1 MGLLKQTALTG
12 AILGLAACGG
22 GEGGDSNGDDYYR
35 SDYNYHY
42 SMSSPEPGPNRLLV
56 GSSTPIEKSLS
67 FPLSVSY
74 TSEGQSE
81 STFNYTTQ
89 LAYISQVAWNQ
100 YSWGAHYVDQI
111 NPSTTATSSDTDVVV
126 VEHGQLV
133 AKKPG
138 KATIT
143 FNVSAGDILPE
154 LSGSYSGEVIVCP
167 VQDVM
172 LSMVDF
178 NFTDSQTPREFTV
191 INKNENGYKV
201 LIANPIIDFS
211 ALANHGLGE
220 GDCPTEIVNSHHP
233 YESKYLNA
241 VQNLGDGFS
250 INGKEVPSLKST
262 SQSTFSQP
270 AELLGLDY
278 SHITLSVTTDD
289 LTNVR
294 ITEAGFDGVWVAN
307 VINPIKVMA
316 YSNALQKD
324 VDVSHYYLN
333 DGTGNTGVLG
343 LPIYADG
350 TCQDATQAQCISSKA
365 DGSFDNLSFTLV
377 NNTYPVDTLH
387 NVETASMPVVIGASR
402 FSLSANSALPG
413 TLIKVKN
420 ELLANGK
427 SYDISHL
434 SYIDNASHLPGS
446 LSHFALYDQYN
457 GFGYSKANWTF
468 ELEGVSRV
476 IQPSNPRTSAVNF
489 TTGEPTDAN
498 IQGRWVQIDTAK
510 DHWIVAN
517 SPNTYTTLGDN
528 QLTYEASDG
537 TKTLV
542 RASVDSVAVTGSVNV
557 VEEATPQ
564 LNSLN
569 RSFAPS
575 ARGLSGIGS
584 IDLILKNVNTG
595 EKTEVEVE
603 TATGNFS
610 ENVPTGVY
618 DVSGTVKDGE
628 ISYAVDTQIIVEKD
642 ATDTGKLNLAK
653 VGLYNF
659 DFEVSGCEH
668 DYKCYSGKNYTFNIT
683 ATNSG
688 YIASPDVVASITDIS
703 ANENVAS
710 FSIVSKPLTGAAP
723 GDKITYQVAMS
734 FSKPLTD
741 TVVEL
746 PMTLRDS
753 DGRTWE
759 EIIRIPLS
767 SHNPLQVNILAYND
781 NTQANVRGYL
791 MLEGRTPI
799 RVNGSSNT
807 ITVPNKAGA
816 TYELILGNQEYNQ
829 STPYGVG
836 VATALATADFAGF
849 EDISLNEPAD
859 DVVGGATQLE
869 AAPTD
874 KLISYI
880 SAGDVDYYLISIP
893 AAAP

>member
-1 MGLLKQTALTG
+1 MRLLKQTALTG

-81 STFNYTTQ
+81 STFDYSTQ
-89 LAYISQVAWNQ
+89 IAYISQVAWDNF
-100 YSWGAHYVDQI
+100 SWAVDSGTTI
-111 NPSTTATSSDTDVVV
+111 STSTTATSSDGNIVA
-126 VEHGQLV
+126 VENGLLV
-133 AKKPG
+133 AKNPG

-143 FNVSAGDILPE
+143 YDVSAGDILPE

-172 LSMVDF
+172 LNMVDF
-178 NFTDSQTPREFTV
+178 TFTDGQTPREFTIV
-191 INKNENGYKV
+191 NNQDSGYKV

-211 ALANHGLGE
+211 ALSNHGLTQD
-220 GDCPTEIVNSHHP
+220 DCPTEIINSHHP
-233 YESKYLNA
+233 YESKFLNA
-241 VQNLGDGFS
+241 VQNMGNGFS

-278 SHITLSVTTDD
+278 SHITLSVTTND

-294 ITEAGFDGVWVAN
+294 VTEAGFDGVWVAN

-350 TCQDATQAQCISSKA
+350 TCHDATQAICITSKA
-365 DGSFDNLSFTLV
+365 DGSFDNLSLTLG

-387 NVETASMPVVIGASR
+387 NVETASMPVVVGANR
-402 FSLSANSALPG
+402 VSLNTNSALPG
-413 TLIKVKN
+413 TLIKIEN

-434 SYIDNASHLPGS
+434 SYIDNASYISGS
-446 LSHFALYDQYN
+446 LSHFSNSGENFSLGN
-457 GFGYSKANWTF
+457 GEANWVF
-468 ELEGVSRV
+468 DLESISNR
-476 IQPSNPRTSAVNF
+476 IQSSNLRTSALNV
-489 TTGEPTDAN
+489 TTGEPTNVN
-498 IQGRWVQIDTAK
+498 IRGRWVQVDTGK

-517 SPNTYTTLGDN
+517 SPNTYTTLGDD
-528 QLTYEASDG
+528 QLTYEAHDG

-569 RSFAPS
+569 RSFSPS

-610 ENVPTGVY
+610 ENVPTGIY

-628 ISYAVDTQIIVEKD
+628 ISYAVDTQITVEKD

-659 DFEVSGCEH
+659 DFEISGCEH
-668 DYKCYSGKNYTFNIT
+668 DYKCYSGKNYTFTIT

-703 ANENVAS
+703 DNENVAS
-710 FSIVSKPLTGAAP
+710 FSIESKPITGAAP

-734 FSKPLTD
+734 FNKPLTD

-759 EIIRIPLS
+759 ETIHIPLS
-767 SHNPLQVNILAYND
+767 SHDPLQVNILAYND
-781 NTQANVRGYL
+781 NTPASVRGYL

-799 RVNGSSNT
+799 RVDGSGST

-836 VATALATADFAGF
+836 VATALAAVDFTGF

-893 AAAP
+893 AAL

>member
-1 MGLLKQTALTG
+1 
-12 AILGLAACGG
+12 
-22 GEGGDSNGDDYYR
+22 
-35 SDYNYHY
+35 
-42 SMSSPEPGPNRLLV
+42 MSSPEPGPNRLLV

-81 STFNYTTQ
+81 STFDYSTQ
-89 LAYISQVAWNQ
+89 IAYISQVAWDNF
-100 YSWGAHYVDQI
+100 SWAVDSGTTI
-111 NPSTTATSSDTDVVV
+111 STSTTATSSDGNIVA
-126 VEHGQLV
+126 VENGLLV
-133 AKKPG
+133 AKNPG

-143 FNVSAGDILPE
+143 YDVSAGDILPE

-172 LSMVDF
+172 LNMVDF
-178 NFTDSQTPREFTV
+178 TFTDGQTPREFTIV
-191 INKNENGYKV
+191 NNQDSGYKV

-211 ALANHGLGE
+211 ALSNHGLTQD
-220 GDCPTEIVNSHHP
+220 DCPTEIINSHHP
-233 YESKYLNA
+233 YESKFLNA
-241 VQNLGDGFS
+241 VQNMGNGFS

-278 SHITLSVTTDD
+278 SHITLSVTTND

-294 ITEAGFDGVWVAN
+294 VTEAGFDGVWVAN

-350 TCQDATQAQCISSKA
+350 TCHDATQAICITSKA
-365 DGSFDNLSFTLV
+365 DGSFDNLSLTLG

-387 NVETASMPVVIGASR
+387 NVETASMPVVVGANR
-402 FSLSANSALPG
+402 VSLNTNSALPG
-413 TLIKVKN
+413 TLIKIEN

-434 SYIDNASHLPGS
+434 SYIDNASYISGS
-446 LSHFALYDQYN
+446 LSHFSNSGENFSLGN
-457 GFGYSKANWTF
+457 GEANWVF
-468 ELEGVSRV
+468 DLESISNR
-476 IQPSNPRTSAVNF
+476 IQSSNLRTSALNV
-489 TTGEPTDAN
+489 TTGEPTNVN
-498 IQGRWVQIDTAK
+498 IRGRWVQVDTGK

-517 SPNTYTTLGDN
+517 SPNTYTTLGDD
-528 QLTYEASDG
+528 QLTYEAHDG

-557 VEEATPQ
+557 VEEATAQ
-564 LNSLN
+564 FSSLN
-569 RSFAPS
+569 RSFSPS

-610 ENVPTGVY
+610 ENVPTGIY

-628 ISYAVDTQIIVEKD
+628 ISYAVDTQITVEKD

-659 DFEVSGCEH
+659 DFEISGCEH
-668 DYKCYSGKNYTFNIT
+668 DYKCYSGKNYTFTIT

-703 ANENVAS
+703 DNENVAS
-710 FSIVSKPLTGAAP
+710 FSIESKPITGAAP

-734 FSKPLTD
+734 FNKPLTD

-759 EIIRIPLS
+759 ETIHIPLS
-767 SHNPLQVNILAYND
+767 SHDPLQVNILAYND
-781 NTQANVRGYL
+781 NTPASVRGYL

-799 RVNGSSNT
+799 RVDGSGST

-836 VATALATADFAGF
+836 VATALAAVDFTGF

-893 AAAP
+893 AAL